1 MASGFPLMGR
11 SNMSTYPPGREER
24 SQRRQRRVATAARA
38 STTATPPV
46 KQCQTNLDR
55 PQPRPQS
62 RCSRWTFHLSVLLS
76 HAACPPRASR
86 PSPPH
91 QEGHHP
97 PATRLEDM
105 RSPCLGERHHS
116 ATILGEWHHPATNS
130 SRQGVGQDQALVQ
143 AGRQVALGVASA
155 IVRVTKPTWN
165 LERRQQQPA
174 ARTDVSEEVKYYSKL
189 HQRARRRPSSNPSS
203 STSSNCTRCSTYV
216 NDPDSSPRRGNAS
229 RAH

>member
-1 MASGFPLMGR
+1 MASSYPLMGR

-38 STTATPPV
+38 STTAAPPV

-76 HAACPPRASR
+76 HTACPPRASR

-116 ATILGEWHHPATNS
+116 ATILGEWHHPVHQHHPGAAWHPPAT
-130 SRQGVGQDQALVQ
+130 
-143 AGRQVALGVASA
+143 AGMKKGKTRGKHRPGNQ
-155 IVRVTKPTWN
+155 RHRNK
-165 LERRQQQPA
+165 ERER
-174 ARTDVSEEVKYYSKL
+174 
-189 HQRARRRPSSNPSS
+189 
-203 STSSNCTRCSTYV
+203 
-216 NDPDSSPRRGNAS
+216 
-229 RAH
+229 

>member
-55 PQPRPQS
+55 PQPPPQS

-116 ATILGEWHHPATNS
+116 ATILGEWHHPATNIIS
-130 SRQGVGQDQALVQ
+130 
-143 AGRQVALGVASA
+143 
-155 IVRVTKPTWN
+155 
-165 LERRQQQPA
+165 
-174 ARTDVSEEVKYYSKL
+174 
-189 HQRARRRPSSNPSS
+189 ARRGSRYDVATATDGGPNIPKPANWGSMTKTQRN
-203 STSSNCTRCSTYV
+203 NWYKMA
-216 NDPDSSPRRGNAS
+216 RGKV
-229 RAH
+229 R